1 MGIQA
6 VDMRRVAFGVLLLLS
21 PVLAADAPPAPRR
34 LGLAKPLTVD
44 AGREVYGREPTLAAP
59 TPLADIVNDPTR
71 WADRPVRVDGVVS
84 GVCQRK
90 GCWMMLRDG
99 GTEVR
104 VRFRD
109 YAFFVP
115 LDASGRT
122 AAIEGVAKVEVTP
135 EALRRHLAED
145 AGQPPAEV
153 AKITGDTTSVQIV
166 ADAVELC
173 GPGGCRKGAAR

>member
-21 PVLAADAPPAPRR
+21 PVLAADAPPDRR
-34 LGLAKPLTVD
+34 LGLAKPIAVE
-44 AGREVYGREPTLAAP
+44 AGREVYGRVPTGERP
-59 TPLADIVNDPTR
+59 TPLADILREPARFAGRT
-71 WADRPVRVDGVVS
+71 VRVDGTVS

-99 GTEVR
+99 GDEVR
-104 VRFRD
+104 IRFRD
-109 YAFFVP
+109 YGFFVP

-122 AAIEGVAKVEVTP
+122 AVVEGTAKVEVTS

-145 AGQPPAEV
+145 AGESPAAI

-173 GPGGCRKGAAR
+173 GTGGCSVGGTR

>member
-21 PVLAADAPPAPRR
+21 PVLAADAPPADRR
-34 LGLAKPLTVD
+34 LGLAKPITVE
-44 AGREVYGREPTLAAP
+44 AGREVYGRVPTVERP
-59 TPLADIVNDPTR
+59 TRLADILREPSQFDGRT
-71 WADRPVRVDGVVS
+71 VRVDGTVS

-99 GTEVR
+99 GNEVR
-104 VRFRD
+104 IRFRD
-109 YAFFVP
+109 YGFFVP

-122 AAIEGVAKVEVTP
+122 AAVEGTAKVEVTS

-145 AGQPPAEV
+145 AGESPEAI

-173 GPGGCRKGAAR
+173 GTGGCSVGGAR

>member
-6 VDMRRVAFGVLLLLS
+6 VDMRRVVFGVLLLVS
-21 PVLAADAPPAPRR
+21 SVPAADVPPAARR
-34 LGLAKPLTVD
+34 LGLAKPIAAG
-44 AGREVYGREPTLAAP
+44 AGREVYGREPTLATP
-59 TPLADIVNDPTR
+59 TPLADILRDPAAF
-71 WADRPVRVDGVVS
+71 ADRTVRVDGTVG

-99 GTEVR
+99 DNEVR

-115 LDASGRT
+115 LDASGRR
-122 AAIEGVAKVEVTP
+122 AAIEGTAKVEVTS

-145 AGQPPAEV
+145 AGQPPEAV
-153 AKITGDTTSVQIV
+153 AKIAGDTTAVQIV

-173 GPGGCRKGAAR
+173 GDAGCAGGRTR